1 MGAGV
6 PLFVFVFFF
15 FLKKKQ
21 TRGQFEV
28 GGFTED
34 SEWVKPL
41 TVKENWI
48 SHKDILGL
56 QPALEKR

>member
-6 PLFVFVFFF
+6 PLFVFGFFF
-15 FLKKKQ
+15 FLKKNKK

-34 SEWVKPL
+34 SE
-41 TVKENWI
+41 
-48 SHKDILGL
+48 
-56 QPALEKR
+56 

>member
-6 PLFVFVFFF
+6 PLFVFGFFF
-15 FLKKKQ
+15 FPEKKTKK

-34 SEWVKPL
+34 SE
-41 TVKENWI
+41 
-48 SHKDILGL
+48 
-56 QPALEKR
+56 